1 MVLTAYFV
9 ISPVI
14 GFIVTV
20 ISRIW
25 PVRARSGRHAF
36 ARLDAGIEASGPHDF
51 AVRSNISRRHALQSL
66 TGWTPPCDHLA
77 RFNAAAS
84 TASRLASVTIAS
96 APL

>member
-20 ISRIW
+20 DCEYGWSA
-25 PVRARSGRHAF
+25 PGRADF
-36 ARLDAGIEASGPHDF
+36 ACAKLDAGIEASGPHDF
-51 AVRSNISRRHALQSL
+51 TVRSNIVRLRAFQSL